1 MRTSFRVLFSIL
13 IVITGLDLSAAALAQ
28 TSNAC
33 EAILKEAEEKYINA
47 QFEPAIVLIN
57 ACLSQAEITLKDKI
71 TAHKLLAQVYVSKG
85 DLESAKKNFKLILEA
100 DSKFTLVAGQERPNV
115 IQVFEEARREKRV
128 EKLPAVSGSS
138 PVEKK
143 GGSKKTLLIIGG
155 GGVAVA
161 AIVVAVLASGSSGG
175 NGGGGAEGAFPKPPV
190 RP

>member
-1 MRTSFRVLFSIL
+1 MRIFLRVSFSIL
-13 IVITGLDLSAAALAQ
+13 IVITLLDLGAAALAQ

-33 EAILKEAEEKYINA
+33 EAILKEAEEKYVNA
-47 QFEPAIVLIN
+47 QFEPAIILIN
-57 ACLSQAEITLKDKI
+57 TCLSQAGITPKDKI
-71 TAHKLLAQVYVSKG
+71 TAYKLLAQVCVSKG
-85 DLESAKKNFKLILEA
+85 DPELAKKIFKLLLEL
-100 DSKFTLVAGQERPNV
+100 DSQFTLITGQERPNV
-115 IQVFEEARREKRV
+115 IQVFEEARREKGL
-128 EKLPAVSGSS
+128 EKLPPVNENA

-143 GGSKKTLLIIGG
+143 GGSKKKLLLIGG